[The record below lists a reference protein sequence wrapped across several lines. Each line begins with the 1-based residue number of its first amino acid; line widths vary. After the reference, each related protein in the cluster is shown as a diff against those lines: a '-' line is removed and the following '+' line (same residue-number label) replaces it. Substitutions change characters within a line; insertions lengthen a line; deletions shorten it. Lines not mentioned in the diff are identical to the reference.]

1 MVFRWLYP
9 LKNYHGLILFSQCFR
24 YFHVWNLRN
33 NSKTLS
39 TLFEKCFVS
48 GAMAALSKP
57 RSSEQ
62 SPISRALQKPRHRV
76 ESKFLSIEA
85 SFIIWNIRKVFCLR
99 YLRFFQSSWEVNIYF
114 LWYFWIFYVDWGKEN
129 HSGISNLGFPLI
141 FVDQG
146 ILKCCENK
154 GSPTLNKLDSQILRI

>member
-1 MVFRWLYP
+1 MIISTKELSWAHSFFTIFEIFSR
-9 LKNYHGLILFSQCFR
+9 LKFQKQLKDPFQV
-24 YFHVWNLRN
+24 VW
-33 NSKTLS
+33 K
-39 TLFEKCFVS
+39 KCFVS

-62 SPISRALQKPRHRV
+62 SPISRALQKPRHRF
-76 ESKFLSIEA
+76 ESKFLSSEA
-85 SFIIWNIRKVFCLR
+85 SFIIWNMRKVFCLR

-114 LWYFWIFYVDWGKEN
+114 LWYFWIFYADWGKEI
-129 HSGISNLGFPLI
+129 HSHISNLGFPMI